1 MKLKTCLLQGRAV
14 KTAKSLD
21 EGLSKVLV
29 MDNIFGIDTNNVGSL
44 VYLTGELST
53 GKVRFSQL
61 TCPLCNRMGEIIRN
75 QTGDLN
81 LDLWVI

>member
-1 MKLKTCLLQGRAV
+1 MQGRAV

-53 GKVRFSQL
+53 GKVRFNQL
-61 TCPLCNRMGEIIRN
+61 TCPQCNRMGEIIRN

-81 LDLWVI
+81 LDPWVI